1 MVAAL
6 EQVAAAVVVTAV
18 AQPRAEDP
26 YTVQRAF
33 SANCPVRVVGGAVEA
48 CRQLLHQVGPQEVLV
63 VCGSLFLVGEVLPL
77 FPEAGFAPR
86 PSCPSARWPERM

>member
-6 EQVAAAVVVTAV
+6 EQVATAVVVTAV

-26 YTVQRAF
+26 YTVQHAF
-33 SANCPVRVVGGAVEA
+33 SPHCSVRTTEGAAEA
-48 CRQLLHQVGPQEVLV
+48 CRQLLHQIGPQEVLV

-77 FPEAGFAPR
+77 FPEACVALTISQTQR
-86 PSCPSARWPERM
+86 PLA